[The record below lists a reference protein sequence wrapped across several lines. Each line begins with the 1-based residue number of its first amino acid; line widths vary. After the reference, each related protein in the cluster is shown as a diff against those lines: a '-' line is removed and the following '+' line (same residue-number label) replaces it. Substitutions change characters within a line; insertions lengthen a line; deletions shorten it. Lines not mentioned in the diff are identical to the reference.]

1 MWDVFFP
8 LGTFKRRKEKA
19 YAEGGTRFASIV
31 RKAKPQNEVAEDA
44 SEQMLREQTCVAE
57 AEVSRGWTGCR
68 EPALFLQRRL
78 PGWILD
84 SGHLISSREGPTKLL
99 H

>member
-19 YAEGGTRFASIV
+19 YAHGGTRFASIV

-44 SEQMLREQTCVAE
+44 SEQMLREQTCVSE
-57 AEVSRGWTGCR
+57 AEVSRGWAGCR
-68 EPALFLQRRL
+68 EPALVGSLTLAILFHPERVQRSCCISE
-78 PGWILD
+78 IL
-84 SGHLISSREGPTKLL
+84 
-99 H
+99 